1 MEEGKNINPYFKD
14 DKSPSE
20 FPFAMLAKSVG
31 IQQLIQQYDKIFMKT
46 PSRIKST
53 GVTAHL

>member
-20 FPFAMLAKSVG
+20 FPFATSAKSVG
-31 IQQLIQQYDKIFMKT
+31 IQ
-46 PSRIKST
+46 
-53 GVTAHL
+53 